1 MNAIDTNVLLYYIDR
16 DEPAKQAQAAI
27 LLASLATSAIPTV
40 LLSQV
45 AVEFGAGLTRWMQSN
60 KLTPVERR
68 AYYQDVSALFPF
80 VLPQANLVPKAFE
93 LAMRHT
99 LSYWD
104 SLLLAAC
111 IEARVDNLYSEDLSA
126 GVVYDGVQVIN
137 PFV

>member
-16 DEPAKQAQAAI
+16 DELVKQAQATT
-27 LLASLATSAIPTV
+27 LLAALATSAIPTV

-60 KLTPVERR
+60 KLTLAQRR
-68 AYYQDVSALFPF
+68 NYFQDVSALFPF
-80 VLPQANLVPKAFE
+80 VLPQSNLVPKAFE
-93 LAMRHT
+93 LAARHT

-111 IEARVDNLYSEDLSA
+111 VETGIDTLYSEDLSA
-126 GVVYDGVQVIN
+126 GVIYDGIKVVN